1 MMANDIIRRVRCI
14 ETPSGYLLTWDTAEG
29 VTVIRTTIYG
39 INSAR
44 EFIIESPLVCTGRFV
59 LDPSNY
65 ALLTAFKVSVTT
77 DEGIVEVS
85 EEIVP
90 QKLVKQER
98 LLLKDM
104 RRRFDIYARSTPI
117 GSYKCTLLLRRIDG
131 PTCPNCGS
139 EICSGRG
146 GSAVS
151 DYCPICLGTGI
162 KDPYYVYPKDVW
174 FHAISPRDDKDIME
188 NPAVQRSH
196 IVRSFQ
202 TMFDLQ
208 LREGDVFVSGTE
220 VYRVMKQDIRS
231 SVGNAPAAYVVETM
245 KYAPED
251 PRYSRFIELAAN
263 GADHD
268 SE

>member
-1 MMANDIIRRVRCI
+1 MSNDILQRIQCI

-29 VTVIRTTIYG
+29 VDVIKTTIYG

-65 ALLTAFKVSVTT
+65 SLLTAFKIAVVTSEGFIDVS
-77 DEGIVEVS
+77 DP
-85 EEIVP
+85 IVP

-104 RRRFDIYARSTPI
+104 RRRFDIYVRSTPI
-117 GSYKCTLLLRRIDG
+117 GSYKSTLLLRRIDG

-139 EICSGRG
+139 KVCSGRG
-146 GSAVS
+146 GGAVS
-151 DYCPICLGTGI
+151 DYCTICLGTGVEN
-162 KDPYYVYPKDVW
+162 PYYVYPKDIW
-174 FHAISPRDDKDIME
+174 LHAVSPRDDNDVIE

-196 IVRSFQ
+196 ITRAFQ
-202 TMFDLQ
+202 STFDLQ
-208 LREGDVFVSGTE
+208 LKEGDVIVSGTE
-220 VYRVMKQDIRS
+220 AYRIMQQQISS
-231 SVGNAPAAYVVETM
+231 SVGNAPAVYTLQVI
-245 KYAPED
+245 KFAPDD
-251 PRYSRFIELAAN
+251 PRYDRLMALAAT

-268 SE
+268 SN